1 MFRKVDLPEGVS
13 GTLYL
18 HSMPGRMEELED
30 FLKEAKRTCVE
41 TIVCL
46 APEEE
51 IREKSPEYHR
61 SLSSGAFPVPRIEFP
76 IRDFDVP
83 ERDRIEGFMNL
94 AAEVSKMLLSGKT
107 VLIHCASGVGRTG
120 TLCTCVLFAL
130 GVPGEKAVVATRKAG
145 AEAETVEQKEL
156 VLDCYRKLKRQG
168 EGRG

>member
-1 MFRKVDLPEGVS
+1 MFRKVDLPEGVP

-18 HSMPGRMEELED
+18 HSMPGRMEELEE
-30 FLKEAKRTCVE
+30 FLKEAERTGVE

-46 APEEE
+46 APDEE

-61 SLSSGAFPVPRIEFP
+61 SLSSGDFDVPRVVFP

-83 ERDRIEGFMNL
+83 ESDRREGFMNL
-94 AAEVSKMLLSGKT
+94 AAEVARMLLSGKT

-130 GVPGEKAVVATRKAG
+130 GVPAETAVIATRRAG
-145 AEAETVEQKEL
+145 AEAETTEQKEL
-156 VLDCYRKLKRQG
+156 VLDCYREMKGQN
-168 EGRG
+168 EGLG